1 MGVCVR
7 VQTCAALGPG
17 GVLCARRVKGSG
29 ALICQ
34 LVLLAPSQV
43 TAYSILKQTCC
54 ADWHQQKSV
63 AEIFQ
68 PNLQCK
74 DSPFS

>member
-17 GVLCARRVKGSG
+17 GVLCAQRVKGSG
-29 ALICQ
+29 ALTCQ

-43 TAYSILKQTCC
+43 IAYSVPKQTCC
-54 ADWHQQKSV
+54 NNNNNSHNA
-63 AEIFQ
+63 FQ
-68 PNLQCK
+68 LMM
-74 DSPFS
+74 S